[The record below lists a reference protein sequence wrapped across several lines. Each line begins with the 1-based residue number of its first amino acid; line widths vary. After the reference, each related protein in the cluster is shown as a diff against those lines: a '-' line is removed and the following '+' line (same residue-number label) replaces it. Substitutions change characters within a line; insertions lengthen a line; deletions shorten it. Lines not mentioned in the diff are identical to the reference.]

1 MLRKNARSRSISIR
15 VRGTADR
22 NGCRISVT
30 VPWSLR
36 YQDGIGYLEKRRGW
50 IRAALAKQAERSEAA
65 ASEGRSVAGLR
76 DGVCVKTLLSHIVF
90 KDVSGTDNAAGTG
103 AVSGRHDDG
112 PSSGT
117 SHENSLKVRVR
128 TARVE
133 NPEDSGRLWLS
144 LDKPLSLKLVSF
156 GSEPSCGAGGAAGN
170 AALEK
175 VLVEILREEAK
186 ILIPQKA
193 ALFAQ
198 QYGFRY
204 RKLTIKHNSSNWG
217 SCSRAGNLNLNLNL
231 VRLPEPLCD
240 YVILH
245 ELCHLKEPN
254 HGPKFHALL
263 ESLCICNIRHLLDI
277 GSPDAEKYEA
287 WLTAAGRT
295 ESALAGLF
303 KRAAFRAAL
312 PGAPGM
318 PVSSSLPSVSCRSL
332 PPLDEVLSREI
343 TSWRMV

>member
-1 MLRKNARSRSISIR
+1 MTCREYRDSEFGLVMLRKNARSRSISIR

-22 NGCRISVT
+22 NGSRISVT

-50 IRAALAKQAERSEAA
+50 IRAALAKQAERSETAA
-65 ASEGRSVAGLR
+65 AEGRSVAGLC

-90 KDVSGTDNAAGTG
+90 KDVSGTDNVVGTG

-112 PSSGT
+112 PASGT
-117 SHENSLKVRVR
+117 PHGNSLKVRVR

-144 LDKPLSLKLVSF
+144 LDNPLSLKLVAF
-156 GSEPSCGAGGAAGN
+156 GSEPSCGAGGTASHGAAGN

-175 VLVEILREEAK
+175 VLVEILRAEAR

-193 ALFAQ
+193 VLFAQ

-263 ESLCICNIRHLLDI
+263 EGLCICNIRHLLDM
-277 GSPDAEKYEA
+277 GSPDAEKYKA
-287 WLTAAGRT
+287 WLAASGR
-295 ESALAGLF
+295 A
-303 KRAAFRAAL
+303 
-312 PGAPGM
+312 
-318 PVSSSLPSVSCRSL
+318 L

-343 TSWRMV
+343 TRWRMV